1 MLDAPKIDTV
11 LVRWYMGEERGEH
24 RAQLQ
29 ADGRSVT
36 TPALLEALE
45 RARKRVDVLEL
56 EKSHALHRFEEQT
69 AELRRVKAELKSA
82 LERLAKL
89 AKYETKPEG
98 K

>member
-1 MLDAPKIDTV
+1 M
-11 LVRWYMGEERGEH
+11 
-24 RAQLQ
+24 
-29 ADGRSVT
+29 T